1 MDDKKKQELE
11 RELGELTADLFYS
24 ASPVADFKPVKML
37 DAILRS
43 EKFWQTFGDVDLPY
57 TREQTIDF
65 LNTRE
70 AKRVRIRE
78 IQKVL
83 ETMSA

>member
-1 MDDKKKQELE
+1 MENQKRQDLE

-43 EKFWQTFGDVDLPY
+43 EKFWQMFGDESLPY
-57 TREQTIDF
+57 TKEQTIDF

-70 AKRVRIRE
+70 EKRVRIRE
-78 IQKVL
+78 IQKEL
-83 ETMSA
+83 DEISA